1 MKNERLKRLG
11 QVIQKEA
18 TTPSRGDFMA
28 THVPFENLYQPLVGQ
43 DPIPEDVLL
52 KDFLLEG
59 PVEHKF
65 IVIRGD
71 NGSGKSHLIRW
82 LKEKYEHE
90 IDPKQEKVM
99 FISRFHNTL
108 QDALR
113 QIVESDIF
121 PPEIQENEL
130 KMIKNARSNITG
142 DELKKTINFNFTLE
156 IEADEES
163 DDVILDKLNRKLL
176 NSYLR
181 NGYII
186 DEFLMR
192 SGGPLDRIRAKLE
205 AVGDS
210 VSESEELAF
219 VPEDFDITVEQIR
232 KHLDVADNRADA
244 NTIRL
249 ANKFIMERRGFDT
262 RKKVADYLN
271 SKVGAVIRRSI
282 KLQTADFKE
291 LFASLR
297 RALKKPGI
305 SLTLFIEDI
314 TSFAGLDAAL
324 MEVLISDHKAEG
336 NEQYCRLRSV
346 AGVTN
351 SFFRSSVPSNIQNRI
366 THLVEIREGA
376 VLGTCEQLAR
386 FAARY
391 INAINLSEKQV
402 NEWYRHGSRS
412 EDLPIAPCD
421 HTWAHVDCGYSE
433 PLSIFPFN
441 KQALWRLYNQITGE
455 PKTPRTLLSYVIKH
469 VLTTWYFE
477 PDRLLLDEANVTNAI
492 VHRPQWEHDTYE
504 QSNRNIDAKTAVPRG
519 ILLRVWGDGT
529 TNRTSDTLGG
539 LTRDVF
545 NAFGLS
551 FPEQVG
557 GIPEVTLPPPVE
569 PSSNGDEEPEIASRD
584 MEIYSELKEHIKK
597 WAEGDFAL
605 TRHIELR
612 DFLRH
617 FIVSG
622 VDWEEQGIPETLVRS
637 YVSRSFIHIEGQ
649 PVQIGKGYVLPRNE
663 ESMWLLLSL
672 VSHRYLG
679 NSSWDFKHGED
690 ALVTALTWLEAHTSE
705 LVELALGPA
714 KRNSNAWNIP
724 RHIVAGQF
732 WLKRFFDAID
742 SESTAQDLAV
752 ALFGTPL
759 DLGNAAVH
767 SEVWNQLADSMQT
780 APYMA
785 NLHKQNVA
793 YFSKAVGGATPGET
807 SYTFVDAA
815 EIIKQIE
822 YLKAIR
828 WDLGQI
834 EYDPVPKDKTLLHH
848 APDVLQMIE
857 STISE
862 VLEAEKKLAEEYTA
876 AYQAAFGMRI
886 SADAIRKAI
895 TEMKDFLKYVTLELS
910 MNYDDAQFRLL
921 SDGNSCVARIAE
933 NVQELEILLS
943 ANDALSALE
952 LLSANPFEAAER
964 YCGLLANFK
973 VLLDEKEQIFVASTD
988 TTSLANVKELKEQIV
1003 KSLDTMKSLLSGNGG
1018 E

>member
-1 MKNERLKRLG
+1 
-11 QVIQKEA
+11 
-18 TTPSRGDFMA
+18 MA

-59 PVEHKF
+59 PDEHKF
-65 IVIRGD
+65 IVVRGD

-90 IDPKQEKVM
+90 IDPNQEKVM

-163 DDVILDKLNRKLL
+163 GDVILDKLHRKLL

-192 SGGPLDRIRAKLE
+192 SSGPLDRIRVKLE

-210 VSESEELAF
+210 VSESEEPAF

-262 RKKVADYLN
+262 RKQVADYLN

-297 RALKKPGI
+297 RALKKQGI

-391 INAINLSEKQV
+391 INAINLSEDRV
-402 NEWYRHGSRS
+402 YEWYKNGSRY
-412 EDLPIAPCD
+412 EDLPIAPCN

-441 KQALWRLYNQITGE
+441 EQALWRLYNQITGE
-455 PKTPRTLLSYVIKH
+455 PKTPRTLLSHVIKH

-477 PDRLLLDEANVTNAI
+477 PDRLLLDESNITNTI
-492 VHRPQWEHDTYE
+492 VHMPQWEHLTYE
-504 QSNRNIDAKTAVPRG
+504 QSNRNIDPTTAVPRG

-529 TNRTSDTLGG
+529 TNRTSYAIGG
-539 LTRDVF
+539 LSAEVF
-545 NAFGLS
+545 DAFGLK
-551 FPEQVG
+551 FPEHVG
-557 GIPEVTLPPPVE
+557 GKEVTLPPPVE
-569 PSSNGDEEPEIASRD
+569 PPSNGDEEPEIGLRVL
-584 MEIYSELKEHIKK
+584 EVYRELEEHIKN
-597 WAEGDFAL
+597 WAENRNFVL
-605 TRHIELR
+605 TKHIELR
-612 DFLRH
+612 DLLRN

-622 VDWEEQGIPETLVRS
+622 VDWEEKGIPETLVRA
-637 YVSRSFIHIEGQ
+637 YVSRSYIHIEGQ

-672 VSHRYLG
+672 ISQLYLG

-690 ALVTALTWLEAHTSE
+690 ALVTALTWLEAHMSE

-714 KRNSNAWNIP
+714 QLDSNAWNIP

-732 WLKRFFDAID
+732 WLKRFFDD
-742 SESTAQDLAV
+742 VDPESTAEDLAV

-759 DLGNAAVH
+759 DLENAAVH
-767 SEVWNQLADSMQT
+767 SEEWNQLADSMQS
-780 APYMA
+780 APYMT
-785 NLHKQNVA
+785 NFHKQNVA
-793 YFSKAVGGATPGET
+793 YFSKAVGGRTPGDT
-807 SYTFVDAA
+807 SYTFVDVA

-822 YLKAIR
+822 QLKAIR

-834 EYDPVPKDKTLLHH
+834 AYDPVPKDKTLLHH
-848 APDVLQMIE
+848 APDVLRMIE
-857 STISE
+857 SAITE
-862 VLEAEKKLAEEYTA
+862 VLKAEKKLAEDFLA
-876 AYQAAFGMRI
+876 AYQAAFGARI
-886 SADAIRKAI
+886 SVDALRKAI
-895 TEMKDFLKYVTLELS
+895 SEMKDFLKYVTLELN
-910 MNYDDAQFRLL
+910 MNYDDAQFQLL
-921 SDGNSCVARIAE
+921 SDGNACVAGIAR
-933 NVQELEILLS
+933 NVQELERLLS
-943 ANDALSALE
+943 SNDALSALD
-952 LLSANPFEAAER
+952 LLSANPFEAAEKYR
-964 YCGLLANFK
+964 RLLTSFEL
-973 VLLDEKEQIFVASTD
+973 LLDEKEQIFVVSTD
-988 TTSLANVKELKEQIV
+988 TTSLASVKELKEKIV
-1003 KSLDTMKSLLSGNGG
+1003 KSLDTMKILLNGNGG